1 MRRGEGG
8 GWGFEVSEKLKG
20 LEKKRKDK
28 KERKRVELET
38 GLCGRKERCG
48 SMCET
53 SVTLMN
59 YLRLE
64 IPQPSRG
71 LSAAL

>member
-1 MRRGEGG
+1 MRKEGG
-8 GWGFEVSEKLKG
+8 QWGVEVSEKLKG
-20 LEKKRKDK
+20 LGKKKKRQ
-28 KERKRVELET
+28 ERKRVELET

-48 SMCET
+48 SMCEM